1 MARAHNGPVE
11 IEYEVHGDLANPT
24 ILFIMGLGGQM
35 IAWDPAFI
43 DLFTA
48 QGFSAITFDN
58 RDVGKST
65 WFDEHGEVDVLPFQL
80 GEPIDAP
87 YLLSDMAA
95 DAASVL
101 DAAGVASAHIL
112 GISMGGMIAQQ
123 FVIDFPARTL
133 TLTSIMSTTGSPMVG
148 QPTEAALGALLR
160 APATSRDA
168 AIESDVETWRII
180 SSPDFPFREDE
191 IRSRAGVA
199 HDRGYHPVGTNRQLA
214 AILASGDRTEHLGA
228 LDIPTLV
235 IHGTKDPL
243 VQPSGGEA
251 TAAAIPGARHVTFEG
266 MGHDLPLELVPA
278 IVEEILAHIN

>member
-35 IAWDPAFI
+35 IAWDPEFI

-65 WFDEHGEVDVLPFQL
+65 WFDEHGEVDVLPFLL

-191 IRSRAGVA
+191 IRSRAAVA

-228 LDIPTLV
+228 LDIRTLV

-266 MGHDLPLELVPA
+266 MGHDLP
-278 IVEEILAHIN
+278 